1 MSKKMPRDIELIN
14 GELKNVLTREANDV
28 VTVGNLLTE
37 ARSQIDHG
45 HWLSW
50 LEANFSLSIRSAENY
65 MLASNFAAKY
75 ETVANLKLRPSALYL
90 LGREIDDPDTLIN
103 KKALKAIFK
112 EAEVKW
118 VSATRANDIALSL
131 FAPPP
136 KAIVEIDE
144 IMAAEEAEIEDLLDG
159 PPPELPPAPDT
170 TTHDVILPPFEQ
182 AIKTLSSL
190 QSKPLGKFSDT
201 ACKPDDIRAIGKFL
215 SEVADAIDR
224 KWRAQTAA

>member
-1 MSKKMPRDIELIN
+1 MLI
-14 GELKNVLTREANDV
+14 
-28 VTVGNLLTE
+28 E

-45 HWLSW
+45 QWLPW
-50 LEANFSLSIRSAENY
+50 LEANFSSSIRSAENY
-65 MLASNFAAKY
+65 MSAARFAAKY

-90 LGREIDDPDTLIN
+90 LGGEVDDPYTLFN

-112 EAEVKW
+112 EAEAKW
-118 VSATRANDIALSL
+118 VSATRANNIALSL
-131 FAPPP
+131 LAPSP
-136 KAIVEIDE
+136 KTIVEITVEDE
-144 IMAAEEAEIEDLLDG
+144 IIAADEAEIEELLDG
-159 PPPELPPAPDT
+159 PPPEPPRAPDT

-201 ACKPDDIRAIGKFL
+201 ACKPDDIRAIGNFL
-215 SEVADAIDR
+215 SEVVDAIDR